1 MDDVIKGVI
10 LENGSILISVIE
22 EIFTEPGEPDCR
34 LLNPYLYRDNDLV
47 KWLEITDQTEVNMH
61 SRNILTIVDPTE
73 EIIQKYIK
81 LITE

>member
-1 MDDVIKGVI
+1 MDDVIKCVV
-10 LENGSILISVIE
+10 LENGSILVSVIE

-34 LLNPYLYRDNDLV
+34 LLNPYLYKDNDLV

-73 EIIQKYIK
+73 EIIQKYIEM
-81 LITE
+81 TA

>member
-22 EIFTEPGEPDCR
+22 EIFTEPGQPDCR
-34 LLNPYLYRDNDLV
+34 LLNPYLYKDNDLV
-47 KWLEITDQTEVNMH
+47 KWIDITDQTEVNMH
-61 SRNILTIVDPTE
+61 SKNILTIVDPTE

-81 LITE
+81 LIAE